1 MMFSLFTRRPG
12 PVAPVVVPAATRWPE
27 CGETWSP
34 AGVGVAQRYYNQAHA
49 VVLVYTAYSPDR
61 HYVSCL
67 GCHFNKVQDL
77 SKDWT
82 WLGLNDAAE
91 IANAHAATCRALP
104 RDLPAG
110 PDDDAVREHLRKWV
124 EVARSRV
131 EDVEVWVE
139 ALDPARLTLQR
150 TDDWIEA
157 ALRELADEEPGLLL
171 ARSSDGAR
179 PRFFAQRRIPVS

>member
-1 MMFSLFTRRPG
+1 MMFSLFTRRPA
-12 PVAPVVVPAATRWPE
+12 PVAPVDVPAATRRPE

-34 AGVGVAQRYYNQAHA
+34 AGVSVAQRYYNQAHA

-61 HYVSCL
+61 HYVACL
-67 GCHFNKVQDL
+67 GCPFTKVRDL

-82 WLGLNDAAE
+82 SLGLNDAAE
-91 IANAHAATCRALP
+91 IANAHAATCHALP

-110 PDDDAVREHLRKWV
+110 PNDDAVREHLRKWV
-124 EVARSRV
+124 EVARNRV
-131 EDVEVWVE
+131 EEVEIWVE

-157 ALRELADEEPGLLL
+157 ALRELAHDEPSLLL
-171 ARSSDGAR
+171 VRTSEGAR
-179 PRFFAQRRIPVS
+179 PRFFARHCIPVS